1 MCCKIHKVTR
11 CDTQIRRSTLTT
23 ETNSSHCAFRIPLHR
38 NQFGA
43 FRCVEALC
51 WAGNIWAPWKCHELL
66 SFIPIRTLIL
76 LICRTSVLWFLHR
89 IQPMCSL
96 FDLCRAASPNVCPAL
111 SAWRKKGKPLVIRIS
126 NSCPYGTGQLW
137 AVAFDCTWACPQK
150 PFLKTWENI
159 GYNGYKNIH
168 DLRGFHEAGQ
178 QPLSSCTALSPISM
192 KLWWFVFGDGFEKVQ
207 IQPECLELCSSRPH
221 FEITSCFM
229 CSTR

>member
-66 SFIPIRTLIL
+66 SFILIRTLIL

-96 FDLCRAASPNVCPAL
+96 FDGCRAVSPNVCPAL

-168 DLRGFHEAGQ
+168 DHQR
-178 QPLSSCTALSPISM
+178 LSWSRSAAAEQLYSIVANFDETLMICVWGRFRKSSNST
-192 KLWWFVFGDGFEKVQ
+192 WVFGT
-207 IQPECLELCSSRPH
+207 CSSRPH